1 MDDSLCIEII
11 RNARKL
17 GADDVAVV
25 RRWET
30 QRTDTLCNGAHSF
43 QYAQSDRADFF
54 VHVGG
59 ALASCALYDDRLLYS
74 FSDLNAHAA
83 DTIHAARMAAAWGT
97 SKKIQSLRAALQ
109 HTSAQNDPAVCQS
122 MTPCEN
128 HLPKQT
134 DLFRALRSQ
143 SNSIDP
149 APLLPI
155 LAERAR
161 ARFKQLMPS
170 YRQSTY
176 AVRQTFYFNEETLS
190 SDHFET
196 YLDQS
201 LKMDGTSHALR
212 LPTIAFDGL
221 LMCDDGLNAANALN
235 CADIAPKFM
244 RSCLTTSTE
253 QSAPHNI
260 TRAILSPW
268 ACAVVLHEA
277 SHLGASIVASDHFI
291 CNYSACLLT
300 PPDAKACR
308 GFAVESVDG
317 NDATDELQAAQQRSF
332 IVDAPSRWVRR
343 NGHYLDV
350 RFEIAA
356 TAASKQYEQHFQS
369 LCLRFD
375 LLKMWKTAQIASVAS
390 RRITLPCS
398 GGRVTFEVPSLSVDI
413 EGLSQ
418 DRSFL

>member
-17 GADDVAVV
+17 GADDVAIV
-25 RRWET
+25 RRSET
-30 QRTDTLCNGAHSF
+30 ERIDTLGNGEHSF
-43 QYAQSDRADFF
+43 QYAQTDRADFF
-54 VHVGG
+54 VHVDG
-59 ALASCALYDDRLLYS
+59 ALASCALYDGRLLYS
-74 FSDLNAHAA
+74 LSDLNAYAA
-83 DTIHAARMAAAWGT
+83 DTIHAARIAAAWGT
-97 SKKIQSLRAALQ
+97 TKKIQSLRDALQ
-109 HTSAQNDPAVCQS
+109 HTSAQNDPAVCQV
-122 MTPCEN
+122 MTPCEH

-143 SNSIDP
+143 SDAIDP

-161 ARFKQLMPS
+161 ARFKQVNPS
-170 YRQSTY
+170 YRQSTH
-176 AVRQTFYFNEETLS
+176 AVRQTFYFNEETHAG
-190 SDHFET
+190 DHFET
-196 YLDQS
+196 FLDQS
-201 LKMDGTSHALR
+201 LKMDEASHRLR

-221 LMCDDGLNAANALN
+221 LMCDDGLQAANALT

-244 RSCLTTSTE
+244 RSCLTTSTD

-260 TRAILSPW
+260 RRAILSPW
-268 ACAVVLHEA
+268 ASAVVLHEA
-277 SHLGASIVASDHFI
+277 AHLGAAIAASNHFI
-291 CNYSACLLT
+291 CHHAACLFA
-300 PPDAKACR
+300 PPDAKSCR
-308 GFAVESVDG
+308 GFAVASVHG
-317 NDATDELQAAQQRSF
+317 NEGMDELQAAQQRTF

-356 TAASKQYEQHFQS
+356 TAAFKQYEQHFQS

-375 LLKMWKTAQIASVAS
+375 LLTMWKNAHLASVAS
-390 RRITLPCS
+390 KRITLPCS
-398 GGRVTFEVPSLSVDI
+398 GGRVTFDVPSLCVDI